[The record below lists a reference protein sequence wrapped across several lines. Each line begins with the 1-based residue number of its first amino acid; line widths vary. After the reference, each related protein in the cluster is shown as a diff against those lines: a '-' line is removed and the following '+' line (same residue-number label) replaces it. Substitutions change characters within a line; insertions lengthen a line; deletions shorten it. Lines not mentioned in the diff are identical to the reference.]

1 MMLIIRYAHPLTPQ
15 LEYIIKLIFLIGVA
29 MAIST
34 IFILLICGICTNM
47 VSAIFGIGGG
57 VLMVPILRT
66 LFPELPIQVI
76 SATSL
81 TIVMCTALI
90 NLLFFHKQKIKI
102 DHINM
107 ILWSIAMVIGVQIGF
122 ELSFYFSTAIIS
134 LIFTVSLSAL
144 AIKTFL
150 NRSRIQIEVFNMSPI
165 ERVKGSISCCGG
177 GLIAGITGI
186 GGGSILAPLV
196 GQLKGVKTQQIA
208 VYTNYMMIIGGI
220 GNLYGYLTR
229 AFPYDVSLS
238 GQLGYVNFLVVGV
251 VTLGSFGMSFFSMK
265 LRGLMNPALTR
276 KLLAIILFCIAAYMC
291 ILEFVCH

>member
-1 MMLIIRYAHPLTPQ
+1 
-15 LEYIIKLIFLIGVA
+15 

-47 VSAIFGIGGG
+47 VSAILGIGGG

-150 NRSRIQIEVFNMSPI
+150 NRSRTQIEVSNMSPI
-165 ERVKGSISCCGG
+165 ERAKGSISCCGG

-229 AFPYDVSLS
+229 VFPYDVSLS

-291 ILEFVCH
+291 ILEFVFH

>member
-1 MMLIIRYAHPLTPQ
+1 MMLIIRYAHPLTSQ

-34 IFILLICGICTNM
+34 IFILLICGIFTNM

-102 DHINM
+102 DYINM

-150 NRSRIQIEVFNMSPI
+150 NRSRTQIEVFNMSPI
-165 ERVKGSISCCGG
+165 ERAKGSISCWGG

-229 AFPYDVSLS
+229 AFPYDVNLS

-265 LRGLMNPALTR
+265 LRGLMNPTLTR
-276 KLLAIILFCIAAYMC
+276 KLLAIILCCIAAYMC
-291 ILEFVCH
+291 ILEFVFH

>member
-1 MMLIIRYAHPLTPQ
+1 MSLSIIC
-15 LEYIIKLIFLIGVA
+15 
-29 MAIST
+29 
-34 IFILLICGICTNM
+34 ILLICGIFTNM

-66 LFPELPIQVI
+66 LFPELPLQAIA
-76 SATSL
+76 ATSL
-81 TIVMCTALI
+81 TIVMCTASI
-90 NLLFFHKQKIKI
+90 NLLFFHKQKIQI
-102 DHINM
+102 DYLNM
-107 ILWSIAMVIGVQIGF
+107 ILWSIAMIIGVQIGF
-122 ELSFYFSTAIIS
+122 ELSFYFSTVVIS
-134 LIFTVSLSAL
+134 LVFTVSLSAL

-150 NRSRIQIEVFNMSPI
+150 NRARVQADVVKMTAV
-165 ERVKGSISCCGG
+165 ERAKGSLSCCAG

-208 VYTNYMMIIGGI
+208 VYTNYMMIIGGM

-229 AFPYDVSLS
+229 TFPYDVTLS
-238 GQLGYVNFLVVGV
+238 GQFGYMNFLVVGV

-291 ILEFVCH
+291 VLEFVFH